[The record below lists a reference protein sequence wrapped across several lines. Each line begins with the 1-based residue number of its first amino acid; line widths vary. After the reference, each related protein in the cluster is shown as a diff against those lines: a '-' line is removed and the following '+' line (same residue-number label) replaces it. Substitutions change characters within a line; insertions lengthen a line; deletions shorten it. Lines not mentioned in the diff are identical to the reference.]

1 MSIYYLFI
9 LVLSSLSILNL
20 FRIKPKQKYI
30 IYSIAA
36 VSLCLF
42 AGFRGYDPD
51 YDIYFNIYHEIG
63 TNTGIGSADIGFN
76 TLVKFLTLFS
86 SSPVLMFFTVATLS
100 VCLNLNSF
108 RRYTPY
114 AFVCLLLYFV
124 HNYALKEM
132 IQIRA
137 GLAAAICLYS
147 FRFFVNHKL
156 KKALLCWLIALSVHF
171 SALVFILPII
181 AYRYEPSRSQIFKFI
196 IACLIIG
203 TLYPLGAVLKNLLG
217 VSDRLDAYIAYGDG
231 GYASSL
237 GIWTNINTVKCFLI
251 FLMLYLLYDRLNR
264 RQAYFRPL
272 LYSYAIGLGWL
283 VCFND
288 FAIVGARMSNLLLS
302 VEPVLLTYPL
312 AVMKKSTQL
321 VYMGCLVAMAVMIFQ
336 FNIAPDKIVP
346 YQFVFK

>member
-1 MSIYYLFI
+1 MYIYYLFI
-9 LVLSSLSILNL
+9 IILSVFSFLDLNKIERKQRL
-20 FRIKPKQKYI
+20 FLFITI
-30 IYSIAA
+30 GGTLI
-36 VSLCLF
+36 LF
-42 AGFRGYDPD
+42 AGFRCNTAD
-51 YDIYFNIYHEIG
+51 YDSYSSIYREIWS
-63 TNTGIGSADIGFN
+63 NTGMGSEDIGFN
-76 TLVKFLTLFS
+76 SLVKFLTLFS
-86 SSPVLMFFTVATLS
+86 SSPVLMFVTVATLS

-114 AFVCLLLYFV
+114 VFVCLLLYFV

-147 FRFFVNHKL
+147 FRFFVNNRL
-156 KKALLCWLIALSVHF
+156 KTTLLFWLIALSVHF

-196 IACLIIG
+196 IACLLIG
-203 TLYPLGAVLKNLLG
+203 TIYPLGAVLKNVLG

-251 FLMLYLLYDRLNR
+251 FLMLYLMYDGINR
-264 RQAYFRPL
+264 RQKYFRPL
-272 LYSYAIGLGWL
+272 MCSYVIGLGWL

-312 AVMKKSTQL
+312 AIMKKNTQV
-321 VYMGCLVAMAVMIFQ
+321 VYVGCLIVMAIMIFH

>member
-1 MSIYYLFI
+1 MLVYYLFI
-9 LVLSSLSILNL
+9 VFLSCLGILNL
-20 FRIKPKQKYI
+20 FKIKPEQKYI
-30 IYSIAA
+30 IYLILGGA
-36 VSLCLF
+36 LCLF

-51 YDIYFNIYHEIG
+51 YEVYSSMYHDIMN
-63 TNTGIGSADIGFN
+63 NTGSGSADIGFN
-76 TLVKFLTLFS
+76 SLVKFLTLFS
-86 SSPVLMFFTVATLS
+86 SSPVLMFVTVATLS

-114 AFVCLLLYFV
+114 VFVCLLLYFV

-147 FRFFVNHKL
+147 FRFFVNNRL
-156 KKALLCWLIALSVHF
+156 KTTLLFWLIALSVHF

-196 IACLIIG
+196 IACLLIG
-203 TLYPLGAVLKNLLG
+203 TIYPLGAVLKNVLG

-251 FLMLYLLYDRLNR
+251 FLMLYLMYDGINR
-264 RQAYFRPL
+264 RQKYFRPL
-272 LYSYAIGLGWL
+272 MCSYVIGLGWL

-312 AVMKKSTQL
+312 AIMKKNTQV
-321 VYMGCLVAMAVMIFQ
+321 VYVGCLIVMAIMIFH